1 MDIQFRTMQL
11 KKEDILKIIS
21 EQHSEVDEMASRA
34 EHGYDTKGRSEQDI
48 IKDKN
53 GVTIGFKQ
61 IDYKGQEPRK
71 MPIIRVCGGRDEI
84 QRIMTE
90 HPEII
95 AQLKEEFGAIPVKW
109 AQAKKPASSYCLP
122 PRSKEDTLH
131 PLPGEEVDDQ
141 GNPVLPYIANTSKP
155 IEKPK
160 DLSTKLKEAINA
172 TVEEQVGQENQEAT
186 DRLRACSVPVI
197 YGRDIKHI
205 NRHSSFTNETLK
217 YQTHNFNIYTNI
229 DEFMKSAYAN
239 AIGDKPEINYFEK
252 HMRYRYNEK
261 NSKWSPIRAVNI
273 TDYGQK
279 TKHKGKTDVYNL
291 DKGDFFSESE
301 EATSSFSELTIEG
314 KLDYTNHT
322 YEWNVIFDI
331 KFGEALMEVSKS
343 WDHDLLPVKTLK
355 AETTIDIGNQ
365 TFNENYTV
373 LDSRVIMQGLIEV
386 LSDLRQQF
394 EIELDP
400 FEAIS
405 LPNLPQ
411 SRIDAPN
418 EELRES
424 MVDKIMNKI
433 MKQK

>member
-1 MDIQFRTMQL
+1 MQL

-48 IKDKN
+48 IRDKN

-61 IDYKGQEPRK
+61 MDYKGEEPKK

-95 AQLKEEFGAIPVKW
+95 TQLKEEFGAIPVKW

-155 IEKPK
+155 IEKS
-160 DLSTKLKEAINA
+160 LTATTKLKEAVNA
-172 TVEEQVGQENQEAT
+172 FVEEQLGQENPEAM
-186 DRLRACSVPVI
+186 DRLRECSVPVI

-205 NRHSSFTNETLK
+205 NRYSPFTNQNIK
-217 YQTHNFNIYTNI
+217 YQTHNFNIYKNI

-239 AIGDKPEINYFEK
+239 AIGDKPEINYIEK
-252 HMRYRYNEK
+252 HMRYRYNER
-261 NSKWSPIRAVNI
+261 NSKWSETRPVNI
-273 TDYGQK
+273 DDFGRK

-291 DKGDFFSESE
+291 DKGDYFSESE
-301 EATSSFSELTIEG
+301 EAASSFSELTIIG
-314 KLDYTNHT
+314 TLDQNNRTYTWDISF
-322 YEWNVIFDI
+322 EI
-331 KFGEALMEVSKS
+331 KFGESLMEVSRS
-343 WDHDLLPVKTLK
+343 WGQELLPVKTLTSQ
-355 AETTIDIGNQ
+355 AIVEIGNNANF
-365 TFNENYTV
+365 TDNYTV
-373 LDSRVIMQGLIEV
+373 LDSRYIAQGLV
-386 LSDLRQQF
+386 QALSDLRGKF
-394 EIELDP
+394 FTELDP

-411 SRIDAPN
+411 SRIDAPD

-424 MVDKIMNKI
+424 VVDRIMNRIFKE
-433 MKQK
+433 K